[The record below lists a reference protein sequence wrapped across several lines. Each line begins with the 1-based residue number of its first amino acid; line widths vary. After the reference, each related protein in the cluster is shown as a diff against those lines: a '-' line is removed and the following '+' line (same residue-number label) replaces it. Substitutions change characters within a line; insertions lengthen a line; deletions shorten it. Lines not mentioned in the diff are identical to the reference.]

1 MTDVLEKRLVIRAA
15 VLAAVAALLL
25 GACRGADGGT
35 TLADGPTTIAEGT
48 GTFRQGDGFATV
60 KLSATEDDGEVSGE
74 ANVTGESGPPFT
86 IAVECSGKA
95 ADGVVIVAGKVS
107 ASEDDERPVGTRTAV
122 LVKDGDPDG
131 MLLWFEDPPPA
142 GSCSEFVENIPEDV
156 LSDPSMYQPVDGDIK
171 TG

>member
-15 VLAAVAALLL
+15 VLAAGAALLL
-25 GACRGADGGT
+25 GACGGGDGGT
-35 TLADGPTTIAEGT
+35 PIANSGTTIAEGT

-74 ANVTGESGPPFT
+74 ANVTSESGPPFT

-107 ASEDDERPVGTRTAV
+107 ASEDDERPVGTRAAV
-122 LVKDGDPDG
+122 VVKEGDPDG
-131 MLLWFEDPPPA
+131 MILWFEVPPPA
-142 GSCSEFVENIPEDV
+142 GSCGEFVENIPEDA
-156 LSDPSMYQPVDGDIK
+156 LSDPNSYQPVDGDIK